1 MDILLD
7 DQEIQIRDAAAEFLA
22 GECTPALVR
31 QVETGAMQYSPE
43 LWSTFAENGWLQ
55 LCLSKRAGGEALAL
69 PYLGLLFEVSGYH
82 IAPIPLHAT
91 MVPAT
96 IIDRYGSPE
105 QVAMLQAVIAGELIM
120 SHAVAEQTGRWLLS
134 SAW

>member
-7 DQEIQIRDAAAEFLA
+7 EQEVQIRDAAAEFLA

-31 QVETGAMQYSPE
+31 QVETGAVQYSPE
-43 LWSTFAENGWLQ
+43 LWSKFAENGWLQ
-55 LCLSKRAGGEALAL
+55 LCLSNQAGGEALAL
-69 PYLGLLFEVSGYH
+69 PYLGLLFEVAGYH

-91 MVPAT
+91 MVPAM

-105 QVAMLQAVIAGELIM
+105 QVAMLVM
-120 SHAVAEQTGRWLLS
+120 NSC
-134 SAW
+134 